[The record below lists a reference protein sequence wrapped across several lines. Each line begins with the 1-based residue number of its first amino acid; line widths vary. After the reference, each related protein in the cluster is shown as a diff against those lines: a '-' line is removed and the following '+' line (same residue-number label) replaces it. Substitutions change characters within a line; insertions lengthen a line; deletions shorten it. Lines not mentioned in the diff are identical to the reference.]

1 MGRLSSSK
9 HLLTGAQG
17 RAASPPRSASH
28 PLGSEQISYSLG
40 VERAPG
46 HGLQILGQRRG
57 KPAQR
62 QNDHRH
68 KPLAEPTLPRPGH
81 LPGGQAALWDPLAPP
96 QQRWPRLP
104 VPRCTPS
111 CSGAHPPQPPA
122 LKCSPPAGFGVALL
136 RPAGQ
141 EDSLGSRPQ
150 PGHELRPPR
159 ARSPGLSAARGAT
172 GAVSPR
178 VIPPDSARLSETV
191 WDCAPSPQWGLVTGD
206 SAVAQKPRPFRDRHP
221 WEEVGVSPTHELVP
235 GAPDRSAQARAPF
248 LQATLRL
255 RAVRPPTA
263 STSARA
269 PLSVLIRAGR
279 RCRASKSHQFAPLK
293 PRPGGPAVQPP
304 SPSSPT
310 IAPEGLRPV
319 RGSHTSHCCPARIDS
334 LRRG

>member
-1 MGRLSSSK
+1 M
-9 HLLTGAQG
+9 
-17 RAASPPRSASH
+17 
-28 PLGSEQISYSLG
+28 
-40 VERAPG
+40 
-46 HGLQILGQRRG
+46 
-57 KPAQR
+57 
-62 QNDHRH
+62 
-68 KPLAEPTLPRPGH
+68 
-81 LPGGQAALWDPLAPP
+81 
-96 QQRWPRLP
+96 
-104 VPRCTPS
+104 PRCTPS

-319 RGSHTSHCCPARIDS
+319 RGSHTSHCCGICLS
-334 LRRG
+334 LSNLFLSV